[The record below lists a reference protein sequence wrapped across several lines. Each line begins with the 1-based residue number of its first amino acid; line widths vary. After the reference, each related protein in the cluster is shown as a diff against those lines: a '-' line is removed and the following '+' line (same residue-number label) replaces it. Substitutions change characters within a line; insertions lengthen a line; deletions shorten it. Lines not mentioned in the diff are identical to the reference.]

1 MAATSFFSVFWQNSK
16 HFKAFA
22 LRSSSPNFDLD
33 FHHLFPLSQKN
44 LKKRKKKKK
53 KKKGEKKNRNWQ
65 SFAFLDSPR
74 PHDLD
79 EEAQAITI
87 QNYVINV
94 FRGSFCITYN
104 KWIFLNTFFI

>member
-33 FHHLFPLSQKN
+33 FHHLFPLSPRN
-44 LKKRKKKKK
+44 LEKSEK

-65 SFAFLDSPR
+65 SFTFLDSPR

-79 EEAQAITI
+79 EEAQAITM

-94 FRGSFCITYN
+94 FHN
-104 KWIFLNTFFI
+104 KWIFLKTFFI

>member
-33 FHHLFPLSQKN
+33 FHHLFPLSPRN
-44 LKKRKKKKK
+44 LEKSL

-65 SFAFLDSPR
+65 SVAFLDSPR

-87 QNYVINV
+87 QNYVIKV

-104 KWIFLNTFFI
+104 KWIFLKKFFI